1 MAKAKNVVDDTPV
14 ADIDTTP
21 VADIDTTDPFDKMEE
36 VFIQREEGKNQQNYI
51 FAAVNGRSYKVQRGK
66 TMTVPA
72 PIKEV
77 IMNSLDAQDEAI
89 QYSQDA
95 ASKSHENA

>member
-1 MAKAKNVVDDTPV
+1 MAKAKDVVDD
-14 ADIDTTP
+14 TP
-21 VADIDTTDPFDKMEE
+21 VADIDTTDPFDKMEK

-66 TMTVPA
+66 TTTVPA